1 MREFIEVKVT
11 ESEAELDRLMKSGW
25 ELFSTT
31 TYLVVPKDQ
40 RVKYHLGLPAKV
52 KIEQLKEIIIKYEEL
67 GFKEQLFAKIAE
79 ENGESMEGFSYSG
92 GRPLES
98 DTANFIQRYEELV
111 HDKQVRI
118 YKKIERKNTNIE
130 DIECDF

>member
-11 ESEAELDRLMKSGW
+11 ESESELDRLMKSGW

-31 TYLVVPKDQ
+31 TYLVVPDQ
-40 RVKYHLGLPAKV
+40 RIKYHLGLPAKV
-52 KIEQLKEIIIKYEEL
+52 KIEQLKEIIMKYEEL
-67 GFKEQLFAKIAE
+67 GFKEQLFAKISE
-79 ENGESMEGFSYSG
+79 ENGESMEDFSYSG
-92 GRPLES
+92 GRTLYS

-118 YKKIERKNTNIE
+118 YKKIEHSNRNIE
-130 DIECDF
+130 DVECDF